1 MSEERNLKKMQ
12 KIKIKQKYFFPGSD
26 IRMLGKEILQ
36 TPSLVLLYDELSGAC
51 YGFGFTPEATVEE
64 LKKVRNA
71 FLEYI
76 RNALPNFE
84 IRYSEYSYPAHGYP
98 AHGRIVKYI
107 FRVAGKE
114 EVIIAP
120 VITEDAQRVTYP
132 SLASDIEFLAR
143 VAGFVDY
150 YQYHKISLHI
160 EEEVWGEEVEA

>member
-1 MSEERNLKKMQ
+1 MR
-12 KIKIKQKYFFPGSD
+12 IKIKQKYFFPGSD

-36 TPSLVLLYDELSGAC
+36 TPSLVLLCDELSGVS

-84 IRYSEYSYPAHGYP
+84 IRYSEYSYPVHGYP

-132 SLASDIEFLAR
+132 FASDIEFLAR
-143 VAGFVDY
+143 IAKFIDY
-150 YQYHKISLHI
+150 YQYHKISLCI
-160 EEEVWGEEVEA
+160 EEECWGEEEEVEA

>member
-1 MSEERNLKKMQ
+1 MQ
-12 KIKIKQKYFFPGSD
+12 KIKIKQKYFFPQGD
-26 IRMLGKEILQ
+26 IRMLGKDIIDM
-36 TPSLVLLYDELSGAC
+36 PSLVLLCDELSGAC
-51 YGFGFTPEATVEE
+51 YGFGFTPEATIEE
-64 LKKVRNA
+64 LEKVRNA
-71 FLEYI
+71 FIEYI
-76 RNALPNFE
+76 RNAVPNFE
-84 IRYSEYSYPAHGYP
+84 IRYSEYSYPAHGYS

-132 SLASDIEFLAR
+132 SLATDIEFLAR

-160 EEEVWGEEVEA
+160 EEEVWGEEVEE